1 MSLSA
6 KEHYVLEMSVVN
18 MSVDSEKPFE
28 YNFDDVHEILWEWY
42 PQSTREYFLIVKLI
56 FNPSH

>member
-1 MSLSA
+1 
-6 KEHYVLEMSVVN
+6 MSVVN

-42 PQSTREYFLIVKLI
+42 PKSTREDFLIVKLI
-56 FNPSH
+56 FDPSH

>member
-1 MSLSA
+1 
-6 KEHYVLEMSVVN
+6 MSVVN

-42 PQSTREYFLIVKLI
+42 PKSTREYFLIVKLI
-56 FNPSH
+56 FNPGH